1 MTSSQ
6 KPVPSFMLTPQQQTL
21 LFAALNSNRPATGP
35 SKAGFNVS
43 PLQFDGSPVQAG
55 DALSSFQNSPDLDYD
70 YDFAGADSS
79 FDFSFDDSNQPK
91 MIGDL
96 PGAKRP
102 SRSDSADSESP
113 EKRSHPDDDDDDE
126 PSGAKRRESDEKV
139 AKKPGRKPLT
149 TEPSSVSH
157 PVSVVAVLRPRQL
170 LTDTTEAEGP
180 KPCSAAGIQG
190 AQGETFEGSGDQGPG
205 VGAAVRDRQ
214 Q

>member
-6 KPVPSFMLTPQQQTL
+6 KPVPGFMLTPQQQTL
-21 LFAALNSNRPATGP
+21 LFAALNSNRPASGP
-35 SKAGFNVS
+35 SKAGFNAS
-43 PLQFDGSPVQAG
+43 PMQFDGSPVQAG

-70 YDFAGADSS
+70 YDFAGPDSS
-79 FDFSFDDSNQPK
+79 FDFSFDDTNQPK

-96 PGAKRP
+96 PGKRP
-102 SRSDSADSESP
+102 ARSDSADSESP

-157 PVSVVAVLRPRQL
+157 
-170 LTDTTEAEGP
+170 
-180 KPCSAAGIQG
+180 
-190 AQGETFEGSGDQGPG
+190 
-205 VGAAVRDRQ
+205 
-214 Q
+214 